1 MKEGKCDKEEKIY
14 ESAKKLGK
22 LKEVEIS
29 GELTNDTLSER
40 IWENKEQYIKK
51 FIIKSAK
58 VDEHIKINGEEVQH
72 V

>member
-1 MKEGKCDKEEKIY
+1 MLLCSDKEEKIY
-14 ESAKKLGK
+14 EAAKKLGK

-29 GELTNDTLSER
+29 GELTNDTLAER